1 MKLRFI
7 SKRPLITTHEQGP
20 LPGNLLKR
28 PYGLPKSKST
38 AFFPDGRPARGQHIF
53 RVLDDNELEVG
64 FLWIGLPREDRP
76 NLYWVQD
83 IQIDGLQRGQG
94 LGKAAMSLAEDE
106 VRACGGTELGL
117 NVFGH
122 NPIAKSLFESMG
134 YTTTATIMRRVL
146 RDDDEQK

>member
-1 MKLRFI
+1 M
-7 SKRPLITTHEQGP
+7 
-20 LPGNLLKR
+20 
-28 PYGLPKSKST
+28 
-38 AFFPDGRPARGQHIF
+38 
-53 RVLDDNELEVG
+53 LDDNELEVG

-146 RDDDEQK
+146 RDDDDQQ